1 MIPLYSLQG
10 ERSEP
15 VQRINQN
22 LYLYLYLYLDDEIKK
37 LKIKLKIKIKNI
49 PHIIALLFL
58 QILDI
63 VSVVFLHLCV
73 FH

>member
-22 LYLYLYLYLDDEIKK
+22 LYLYLYLDDEIKNK
-37 LKIKLKIKIKNI
+37 
-49 PHIIALLFL
+49 
-58 QILDI
+58 
-63 VSVVFLHLCV
+63 
-73 FH
+73 